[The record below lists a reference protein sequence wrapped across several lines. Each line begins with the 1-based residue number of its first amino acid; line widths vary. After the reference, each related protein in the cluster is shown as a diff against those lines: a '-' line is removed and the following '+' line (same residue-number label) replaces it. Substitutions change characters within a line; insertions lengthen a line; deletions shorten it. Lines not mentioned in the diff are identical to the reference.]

1 MAKSLVIVESPAKAK
16 TIRKYLGPDF
26 DVRASV
32 GHILDL
38 PANQMGV
45 DLESGEFT
53 PEYVPIVGKSKVIKE
68 IKDAAKKVDTVY
80 LAPDPDREGEAIAFH
95 LAMIINEDANKGTKK
110 KKSDGQT
117 GPAIYRVRFHEITKN
132 AIRDAFKSP
141 APLDEKLFDAQQARR
156 VLDRVVGYQISPVLW
171 KKVRRGLSAGRVQ
184 SVAVRIVVDRER
196 EIVAF
201 VTREYWTV
209 EATGDCGQKP
219 KFKLKLNKID
229 GKKADI
235 EIGDVARQ
243 IKAELEKN
251 PAKVSSVQKS
261 RRTRKSGPPFITSK
275 LQQDAAR
282 AFKYSPKRTMQ
293 IAQGLYE
300 GVELGEEGSVGL
312 ITYMRTDSTKV
323 SDEALANVREY
334 INEAFGKAYLPG
346 KANIFKTKKSAQE
359 AHEAIRP
366 TSMKYSPEF
375 VRAFLKPE
383 QFKLYKLIW
392 ERFVASQMVPAEFD
406 QTTVDVASGKNM
418 LRATG
423 SVQVFD
429 GFLRVYNE
437 QVDEDDEAQR
447 EESEEEKTRLP
458 AMNEGD
464 VIKLENVQ
472 ALQHF
477 TQPPPR
483 FNEASLIKEL
493 EDKGVG
499 RPSTY
504 AAILSTIQDKDYAEK
519 REGRLHPTELGLLV
533 TDLLKESFPL
543 IMDVAF
549 TAGMEEKLDLIEE
562 GEASYKGIL
571 TEFYEPFKA
580 TLATAQTSMRNVKR
594 MEEPTDIECSKC
606 KKHMV
611 IKWGKTGSFLGCSG
625 YPDCK
630 STQNFRRDDE
640 GKIVPEAQE
649 TTDQLC
655 KTCGASMV
663 IKRGR
668 YGKFLGCSRY
678 PECEFT
684 MPIPTG
690 IKCPKPDCGGDV
702 VAKRGKK
709 GRDFYG
715 CGNYPQCDFVS
726 WDKPINRPC
735 TKCAHPFVVEK
746 VLKTG
751 KRIKCVNCNY
761 EEPEEGATESE
772 NV

>member
-16 TIRKYLGPDF
+16 TIRKYLGADF

-45 DLESGEFT
+45 DLESGDFT
-53 PEYVPIVGKSKVIKE
+53 PEYVPITGKSKVIKE
-68 IKDAAKKVDTVY
+68 IKDASKKVDTVY

-95 LAMIINEDANKGTKK
+95 LAMIIDDKKGKK
-110 KKSDGQT
+110 A

-132 AIRDAFKSP
+132 AVREAFKTP
-141 APLDEKLFDAQQARR
+141 TALDEKLFDAQQARR

-196 EIVAF
+196 EILAF
-201 VTREYWTV
+201 ITREYWTV
-209 EATGDCGQKP
+209 EALGDSGKKP
-219 KFKLKLNKID
+219 KFKLKLSKTD

-235 EIGDVARQ
+235 EKGEEAHKV
-243 IKAELEKN
+243 KAELEKAS
-251 PAKVSSVQKS
+251 AKVSKIQKT

-282 AFKYSPKRTMQ
+282 AFKYSPKRTMA

-312 ITYMRTDSTKV
+312 ITYMRTDSTRV
-323 SDEALANVREY
+323 SDEALTNVREY
-334 INEAFGKAYLPG
+334 IGSAFGNAYLPA
-346 KANIFKTKKSAQE
+346 KPNVFKTKKGAQE

-366 TSMKYSPEF
+366 TGMKYSPDF
-375 VRAFLKPE
+375 VKAFLKPE
-383 QFKLYKLIW
+383 QYKLYKLIW
-392 ERFVASQMVPAEFD
+392 ERFVASQMVSAEFD
-406 QTTVDVASGKNM
+406 QTAVDVSAGRHV

-423 SVQVFD
+423 SIQVFD
-429 GFLRVYNE
+429 GFLRVYSE
-437 QVDEDDEAQR
+437 QIDEDDASQK

-458 AMNEGD
+458 EMNEGD
-464 VIKLENVQ
+464 TIKLETVE

-504 AAILSTIQDKDYAEK
+504 AAILSTIQDKEYAEK
-519 REGRLHPTELGLLV
+519 REGRLHPTELGILV
-533 TDLLKESFPL
+533 TDLLVESFPL
-543 IMDVAF
+543 VMDVAF
-549 TAGMEEKLDLIEE
+549 TAGMEEKLDKIEE
-562 GEASYKGIL
+562 GSADYKSTL
-571 TEFYEPFKA
+571 REFYEPFKA
-580 TLATAQTSMRNVKR
+580 TIAQAQTSMRNVKR
-594 MEEPTDIECSKC
+594 MEEPTDIKC
-606 KKHMV
+606 EKCGKFMV
-611 IKWGKTGSFLGCSG
+611 IKWGRTGSFLGCSG
-625 YPDCK
+625 YPECK
-630 STQNFRRDDE
+630 NTQNFHKDDT
-640 GKIVPEAQE
+640 GKIIPEAKE
-649 TTDQLC
+649 TTDQVC
-655 KTCGASMV
+655 KTCGSAMV

-690 IKCPKPDCGGDV
+690 VKCPKPDCGGDL

-709 GRDFYG
+709 GKDFYG
-715 CGNYPQCDFVS
+715 CSNYPNCDFVS
-726 WDKPINRPC
+726 WDKPINQPC
-735 TKCAHPFVVEK
+735 PVCNYAFVVEK
-746 VLKTG
+746 ISKTG
-751 KRIKCVNCNY
+751 KRTKCMNCNH
-761 EEPEEGATESE
+761 EETEGEMNEEAEKE
-772 NV
+772 